1 MSNIKQTTNIDFDI
15 FENDQVFDTA
25 TDADRLVDNSL
36 VIPSDDQI
44 LTAAPF
50 LSVSLPIDKNSTNA
64 SSDGYQMIRGYRNLV
79 KQNFKNLMLTS
90 PGEKI
95 MDPLF
100 GVGVKRYLF
109 ELKQRGLESRLEGRI
124 YSQTKKYLS
133 YISIRKVS
141 FSEEQNYN
149 RLGVSVS
156 YFINPLNINEFFNY
170 STNTEQ
176 SL

>member
-1 MSNIKQTTNIDFDI
+1 MSNKKQTTNIDFDI

-44 LTAAPF
+44 LTRSPF
-50 LSVSLPIDKNSTNA
+50 LSVSLPVDKNSTNA

-90 PGEKI
+90 PGEKV

-100 GVGVKRYLF
+100 GVGVRKYLF
-109 ELKQRGLESRLEGRI
+109 ELRQLGMEFKLEGRI
-124 YSQTKKYLS
+124 YSQARKYLS
-133 YISIRKVS
+133 YITIRQVNFINSSNDNK
-141 FSEEQNYN
+141 
-149 RLGVSVS
+149 LGVHIS
-156 YFINPLNINEFFNY
+156 YFINPLNVQEFFNY

>member
-1 MSNIKQTTNIDFDI
+1 MSNKKQTTNIDFDI

-44 LTAAPF
+44 LTRSPF
-50 LSVSLPIDKNSTNA
+50 LSVSLPVDKNSTNA

-90 PGEKI
+90 PGEKV

-100 GVGVKRYLF
+100 GVGVRKYLF
-109 ELKQRGLESRLEGRI
+109 ELRELGVESRLEGRI
-124 YSQTKKYLS
+124 HSQSRKYLS
-133 YISIRKVS
+133 YITIRQVRFINSLNDNK
-141 FSEEQNYN
+141 
-149 RLGVSVS
+149 LGIQVS
-156 YFINPLNINEFFNY
+156 YFIDPLNVQEFFNY

-176 SL
+176 GL

>member
-1 MSNIKQTTNIDFDI
+1 MSNKKQTTNIDFDI

-44 LTAAPF
+44 LTRSPF
-50 LSVSLPIDKNSTNA
+50 LSVSLPVDKNSTNA
-64 SSDGYQMIRGYRNLV
+64 SADGYQMIRGYRNLV

-90 PGEKI
+90 PGEKV

-100 GVGVKRYLF
+100 GVGVRKYLF
-109 ELKQRGLESRLEGRI
+109 ELRELGVESRLEGRI
-124 YSQTKKYLS
+124 YSQSKKYLS
-133 YISIRKVS
+133 YITIRQVRFINSSNDNK
-141 FSEEQNYN
+141 
-149 RLGVSVS
+149 LGVQVS
-156 YFINPLNINEFFNY
+156 YFINPLNVQEFFNY

-176 SL
+176 GL

>member
-1 MSNIKQTTNIDFDI
+1 MSNKKQTTNIDFDI

-44 LTAAPF
+44 LTRSPF
-50 LSVSLPIDKNSTNA
+50 LSVNLPLDKNTTNA
-64 SSDGYQMIRGYRNLV
+64 SADGYQMIRGYRNLV
-79 KQNFKNLMLTS
+79 VQNFKNLMLTS

-100 GVGVKRYLF
+100 GVGVKKYLF
-109 ELKQRGLESRLEGRI
+109 ELRQRGLEAKLEGRI

-133 YISIRKVS
+133 YITNRQVS
-141 FSEEQNYN
+141 FGEQQNDN
-149 RLGVSVS
+149 LLGVNVS
-156 YFINPLNINEFFNY
+156 YFINPLNVSAFFNY

>member
-36 VIPSDDQI
+36 IIPSDDQI

-90 PGEKI
+90 PGEKV

-100 GVGVKRYLF
+100 GVGVRRYLF

-133 YISIRKVS
+133 YITIRKVS
-141 FSEEQNYN
+141 FRQEQNDN

>member
-1 MSNIKQTTNIDFDI
+1 MSNKKQTTNIDFDI

-36 VIPSDDQI
+36 VIPSDDQM
-44 LTAAPF
+44 LAAAPF

-64 SSDGYQMIRGYRNLV
+64 SADGYQMIRGYRNLV

-90 PGEKI
+90 PGEKV

-100 GVGVKRYLF
+100 GVGVRKFLF
-109 ELKQRGLESRLEGRI
+109 ELKELGVESKLEGRI
-124 YSQTKKYLS
+124 HSQSRKYLS
-133 YISIRKVS
+133 YITIRQVRFINSSNDNKLSV
-141 FSEEQNYN
+141 Q
-149 RLGVSVS
+149 VS
-156 YFINPLNINEFFNY
+156 YFINPLNVQEFFNY
-170 STNTEQ
+170 STNTQQ

>member
-50 LSVSLPIDKNSTNA
+50 LSVSLPVDKNSTNA
-64 SSDGYQMIRGYRNLV
+64 SADGYQMIRGYKDLV

-100 GVGVKRYLF
+100 GVGVKKYLF
-109 ELKQRGLESRLEGRI
+109 ELRQRGIESQLEGRI

-133 YISIRKVS
+133 YITIRQVS
-141 FSEEQNYN
+141 FGEQQNDN
-149 RLGVSVS
+149 RLSVSVS

-170 STNTEQ
+170 STNTQQ

>member
-90 PGEKI
+90 PGEKV

-100 GVGVKRYLF
+100 GVGVKKYLF

-133 YISIRKVS
+133 YISIRKVT
-141 FSEEQNYN
+141 FREEQNDN